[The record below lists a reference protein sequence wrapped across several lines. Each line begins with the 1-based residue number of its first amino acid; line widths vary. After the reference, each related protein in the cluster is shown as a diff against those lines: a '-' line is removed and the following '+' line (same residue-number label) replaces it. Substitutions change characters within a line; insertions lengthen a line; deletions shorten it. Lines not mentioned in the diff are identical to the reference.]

1 MFIWA
6 CLKYPVPMDLK
17 EKHLVGP
24 APLLLCVCHGGY
36 LYWAPLPWV
45 FWEISS
51 SRFYTECEQR
61 GCREACGG
69 YNYDPSSEVT
79 IARVR

>member
-24 APLLLCVCHGGY
+24 ALLLCVCHGGY

-45 FWEISS
+45 SWE
-51 SRFYTECEQR
+51 
-61 GCREACGG
+61 
-69 YNYDPSSEVT
+69 VLH
-79 IARVR
+79 